1 MNLVLNL
8 SRKTE
13 AKLRQASI
21 RSGKAPEALVLE
33 ALDDKLSGELGSQQ
47 VLLPD
52 EWLRQFD
59 AWVRGHESRNPRV
72 DDSRESIDPDRW

>member
-8 SRKTE
+8 PPETE
-13 AKLRQASI
+13 AKLRQAAD
-21 RSGKAPEALVLE
+21 RSGKAPEALALE

-47 VLLPD
+47 MLAPD

-59 AWVRGHESRNPRV
+59 AWVSGHESRNPRV
-72 DDSRESIDPDRW
+72 DGSRESIYPDRW